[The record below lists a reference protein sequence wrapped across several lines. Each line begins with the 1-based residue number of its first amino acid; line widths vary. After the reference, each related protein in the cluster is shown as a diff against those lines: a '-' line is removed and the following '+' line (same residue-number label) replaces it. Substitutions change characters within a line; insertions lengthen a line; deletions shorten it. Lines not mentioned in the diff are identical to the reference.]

1 MDVLKRGANSNALIP
16 IETELLQN
24 CRGIFINGLIDK
36 KTSDDFLKT
45 MLFLNKEN
53 SNKPIDVFINSPGGD
68 VFQGLLIYDVIQG
81 SISPVRLF
89 CTGEAY
95 SMAAIIFAS
104 GKHGRFILPHSKV
117 MIHEAT
123 IPNGAGGNSSEI
135 RQMADNLLQTRAI
148 LNKLLSENTNHTIQE
163 IEKAISYDHYFTAEE
178 AIQFGLCDEIISSV
192 MEV

>member
-1 MDVLKRGANSNALIP
+1 MDILKRGSNSNSLIP

-24 CRGIFINGLIDK
+24 CRKIFINGSIDK
-36 KTSDDFLKT
+36 ITSDDFVKS

-53 SNKPIDVFINSPGGD
+53 PNETIDVFINSPGGD
-68 VFQGLLIYDVIQG
+68 VFQGLVIYDMIQG
-81 SISPVRLF
+81 SKAPVRLF
-89 CTGEAY
+89 CIGEAY

-117 MIHEAT
+117 MLHEAT
-123 IPNGAGGNSSEI
+123 IPGVGGNSSEI
-135 RQMADNLLQTRAI
+135 RQIADNLLQTRAI

-178 AIQFGLCDEIISSV
+178 AIEFGLCDKIISSV